1 MSIWAKDTCHQLLA
15 SSCPPKAYSSV
26 EMKRVAKTLRKEQEG
41 ILNWQRKGST
51 NSFLEGLNS
60 LIQSAESAAR
70 GFRNTVY
77 FRTMIFL
84 RLGNS
89 TLRPRVSLHA
99 LPTRDREE
107 PI

>member
-1 MSIWAKDTCHQLLA
+1 
-15 SSCPPKAYSSV
+15 
-26 EMKRVAKTLRKEQEG
+26 MKRVAKTLRKEQEG
-41 ILNWQRKGST
+41 TLNWKRKDST

-60 LIQSAESAAR
+60 LVQSAESAAR

-89 TLRPRVSLHA
+89 TSRPRGSWPV
-99 LPTRDREE
+99 LPTRNIKEPKEGAQPSSPRVGVRSWDR
-107 PI
+107 

>member
-1 MSIWAKDTCHQLLA
+1 
-15 SSCPPKAYSSV
+15 
-26 EMKRVAKTLRKEQEG
+26 MKRVAKTLRKKQEG
-41 ILNWQRKGST
+41 TLNWQRKNST

-89 TLRPRVSLHA
+89 TSRPRVSLHA
-99 LPTRDREE
+99 LPARNIEE